1 MGKKRIFLIVSFL
14 FLISLISFISAQPP
28 FAQTG
33 TFTEGYEIKYPPF
46 STFKQ
51 NTDVTLNFH
60 VFNITNGVPI
70 DNSSTNCYLHI
81 YLSQGTQ
88 EYETEVSHSNT
99 NVINEWE
106 INVDKGNFTASGDG
120 AYVIQ
125 CNSTILG
132 GFESV
137 SFEITK
143 SGKTISFNL
152 FLPLVVILFFSMLC
166 FIFGVTSKENKIMK
180 YTLFSLAVV
189 MAYVG
194 IQYTLIVVQDYSLI
208 GETEG
213 GLGFFLTF
221 FQAITWIIGGIF
233 TLVIIWLFLQLRK
246 WFNIKKGFMD
256 GGNYR

>member
-1 MGKKRIFLIVSFL
+1 MKKLLSILILSI
-14 FLISLISFISAQPP
+14 FLISLTSALESL
-28 FAQTG
+28 G
-33 TFTEGYEIKYPPF
+33 
-46 STFKQ
+46 TFKQ
-51 NTDVTLNFH
+51 NECVRISQICNDATYINISS
-60 VFNITNGVPI
+60 ITNP
-70 DNSSTNCYLHI
+70 SSTKLLNETQMI
-81 YLSQGTQ
+81 YDSSGEFYYNFCDTLSLGRYDIRGISDGCENTFAT
-88 EYETEVSHSNT
+88 YFEV
-99 NVINEWE
+99 
-106 INVDKGNFTASGDG
+106 
-120 AYVIQ
+120 
-125 CNSTILG
+125 
-132 GFESV
+132 
-137 SFEITK
+137 TK

-246 WFNIKKGFMD
+246 WFNIKKGFID